1 MLMST
6 DGRAGEDGGR
16 WGEAWARGD
25 RRRPRDRWTLQPR
38 LPSLRLPF
46 PAPTYQHTHLLA
58 LSFIHFLMGASAVI
72 FTGLSKH
79 PRTPRIFLLPHSF
92 ARFIS
97 PLTLC

>member
-1 MLMST
+1 MT
-6 DGRAGEDGGR
+6 PGQVDTAA
-16 WGEAWARGD
+16 EAAII
-25 RRRPRDRWTLQPR
+25 
-38 LPSLRLPF
+38 SLAF
-46 PAPTYQHTHLLA
+46 SCAHFSAHSLA